1 MMQEEDSLPKY
12 QVLIS
17 DEVFK
22 QLENIKDYISNV
34 KLSPQSAEKVIDTIL
49 NDLESLSLFPE
60 RGFLVSE
67 RIGRELSKMKQ
78 DNRIARGLV
87 VGSKKYLA
95 LYSIDHEAKVVRV
108 PILVSSHTDWINLF
122 F

>member
-49 NDLESLSLFPE
+49 NDLE
-60 RGFLVSE
+60 
-67 RIGRELSKMKQ
+67 
-78 DNRIARGLV
+78 
-87 VGSKKYLA
+87 
-95 LYSIDHEAKVVRV
+95 
-108 PILVSSHTDWINLF
+108 
-122 F
+122 